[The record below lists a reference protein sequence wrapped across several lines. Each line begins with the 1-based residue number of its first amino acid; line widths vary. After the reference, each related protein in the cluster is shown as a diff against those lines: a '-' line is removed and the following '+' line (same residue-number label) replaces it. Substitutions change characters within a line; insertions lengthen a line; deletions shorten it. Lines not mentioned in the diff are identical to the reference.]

1 LCECLLAELLESA
14 VYSSIYAQVSGRYLS
29 PLGTAAGVFWITGGF
44 DLKSGA
50 EDAARA
56 ARQAGEAL
64 QSRESADEPAG
75 ATNEEPQQ
83 DTAAT
88 GGRVARGYKP
98 RSDAAGRQQWVWV
111 GDGTIVT
118 EKPTIIKEAAIEL
131 AAARRGTADLGAISA
146 CISLCYDFYSP
157 HRALAATCIA
167 EIMAG
172 RPRMAASCDTL
183 AGVLRALAKE
193 KRARAREA
201 LVGVLV
207 ELAVVGE
214 QDGKVVRALV
224 SMLDDPDRRCRAQA
238 VAAVS
243 ALAPRNNAAGAL
255 ENLLRRL
262 TSEAADGD
270 NVWYAREAALA
281 CLAALASAVDEVGA
295 VMGGAGGEGSVWRGL
310 WGALQSACT
319 DDNEYLRAAAIAA
332 VGKCAPPGD
341 AEAMRLAAHMVGD
354 GQAAARSAALAAMD
368 CLAKAAALQRQRSVP
383 ALPSHQS
390 SAGLAAPVDDS
401 KLDTELVGLLLRNAS
416 SDDADVRVRSVH
428 DRPPPGPLPHTPRH
442 E

>member
-295 VMGGAGGEGSVWRGL
+295 VMGGAGGARLGVARPLG
-310 WGALQSACT
+310 
-319 DDNEYLRAAAIAA
+319 RAAKRLHRRQRVPARRRHRGCRQVRAA
-332 VGKCAPPGD
+332 GRRRG
-341 AEAMRLAAHMVGD
+341 H
-354 GQAAARSAALAAMD
+354 AARSAHGGRRAGGGAVGGAGGHGLPGQGRRTAAS
-368 CLAKAAALQRQRSVP
+368 AQRAR
-383 ALPSHQS
+383 A
-390 SAGLAAPVDDS
+390 
-401 KLDTELVGLLLRNAS
+401 
-416 SDDADVRVRSVH
+416 
-428 DRPPPGPLPHTPRH
+428 PLPPVVGWPRRPCRR
-442 E
+442 